1 MPQRSH
7 RFACGPTPWVIGIGG
22 DLNAKLAENA
32 GHIALGISRIEVFLT
47 VENER
52 GRTNV
57 IIGEVHAV
65 AAPGHFHQLVAQI
78 VVVVGGAVDSFRNAL
93 DICQPCSYY
102 SKAGLAAR

>member
-7 RFACGPTPWVIGIGG
+7 RVACGPTPWVIGIGG
-22 DLNAKLAENA
+22 DLNAKLAKNA

-47 VENER
+47 VENDR
-52 GRTNV
+52 DRTNV

-78 VVVVGGAVDSFRNAL
+78 VVVVGGTIDRLGNAL
-93 DICQPCSYY
+93 DICQPCPYY
-102 SKAGLAAR
+102 SKAGLAA